1 GYTVNT
7 DFGGHGVGSTMH
19 QDPHIPNNGEA
30 GRGFKLRPGL
40 LLAIEPWVMTGTDEL
55 VTASDGWT
63 LKSATGSRTAHT
75 EHTVLVTADGAEILT
90 LP

>member
-1 GYTVNT
+1 
-7 DFGGHGVGSTMH
+7 
-19 QDPHIPNNGEA
+19 
-30 GRGFKLRPGL
+30 
-40 LLAIEPWVMTGTDEL
+40 MTGTDEL